1 MNGSILNY
9 LRSDAAIQSNKTAL
23 VHQMAQGMEYL
34 HSRDILHGDFKVGP
48 IQSAV
53 CRSDSFF

>member
-34 HSRDILHGDFKVGP
+34 QLS
-48 IQSAV
+48 
-53 CRSDSFF
+53 